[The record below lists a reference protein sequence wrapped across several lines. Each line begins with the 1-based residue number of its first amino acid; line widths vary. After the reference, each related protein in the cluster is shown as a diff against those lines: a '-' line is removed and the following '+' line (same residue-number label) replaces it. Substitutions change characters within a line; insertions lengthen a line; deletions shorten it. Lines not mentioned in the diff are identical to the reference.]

1 MGAILWAWI
10 DFSLRWLHVIAGIA
24 WIGSSFYFVH
34 LDASIK
40 QRDGLPKGAGGEA
53 WQVHGGGFYHMIKYL
68 VAPERMPDDLTW
80 FKWEAY
86 TTWFSGL
93 ALLIIIY
100 YFSAELYLIDDHVL
114 PLPVW
119 GAVLISVVGLIGGW
133 IAYDLLCKSPLG
145 NNDTA
150 LAAVGFVFLVVL
162 AYVFTWLFSGRGAYM
177 QMGAIIGTIMAANVL
192 IVIIPNQKVVVADLI
207 AGRTPDPK
215 LGYVAK
221 QRSMHNNYLT
231 LPVLF
236 VMISNHYPLAFASR
250 FNWLIL
256 ALVLVVGA
264 VIRHFYNERH
274 AGRPNPWW
282 AWAVAFVGMLLI
294 VWLSAATPPAEA
306 GAEGAAPA
314 EPAKVD
320 VAEVDNVVLSRC
332 SMCHAQE
339 PLWEGMAAPPKGVM
353 LDTPGAHP
361 PARRPDPHAG
371 GADPRHAAR
380 QHHRDRARRAGA
392 ARRLVR
398 RRRARRVRTSR
409 WFPRRP
415 CAASS

>member
-1 MGAILWAWI
+1 MAAILWAWI

-86 TTWFSGL
+86 TTWLSGL
-93 ALLIIIY
+93 AMLIIIY
-100 YFSAELYLIDDHVL
+100 YFGAELYLIDDHVL

-119 GAVLISVVGLIGGW
+119 GAVAISVIGLIGGW
-133 IAYDLLCKSPLG
+133 IVYDLLCKSPLG

-150 LAAVGFVFLVVL
+150 LAAVGFVFLVAL

-177 QMGAIIGTIMAANVL
+177 QMGAVIGTIMAANVL
-192 IVIIPNQKVVVADLI
+192 MVIIPNQKVVVADLL

-294 VWLSAATPPAEA
+294 VWLSAASPPAEA
-306 GAEGAAPA
+306 GDEGAAAAPPA
-314 EPAKVD
+314 VD

-353 LDTPGAHP
+353 LDTPE
-361 PARRPDPHAG
+361 RIRQHAG
-371 GADPRHAAR
+371 PIHMQAVLTHAMPPGNITEIEPAE
-380 QHHRDRARRAGA
+380 RALLAAWYAAGA
-392 ARRLVR
+392 PAE
-398 RRRARRVRTSR
+398 
-409 WFPRRP
+409 
-415 CAASS
+415 

>member
-1 MGAILWAWI
+1 MAAILWAWI

-68 VAPERMPDDLTW
+68 VAPERMPSDLIW

-86 TTWFSGL
+86 TTWLSGL

-100 YFSAELYLIDDHVL
+100 YFGAELYLIDNHVL
-114 PLPVW
+114 ELPVW

-133 IAYDLLCKSPLG
+133 LIYDLLCKSPLG

-150 LAAVGFVFLVVL
+150 LAAVGFVFLVAL

-177 QMGAIIGTIMAANVL
+177 QMGAVIGTIMAANVL
-192 IVIIPNQKVVVADLI
+192 MVIIPNQKIVVADLI

-250 FNWLIL
+250 WNWLIL

-282 AWAVAFVGMLLI
+282 TWAVAFVGMLLI
-294 VWLSAATPPAEA
+294 VWLSAASPPAEA
-306 GAEGAAPA
+306 GDEGAAAPA
-314 EPAKVD
+314 TVD
-320 VAEVDNVVLSRC
+320 VAEVENVVLSRC
-332 SMCHAQE
+332 SMCHTEE
-339 PLWEGMAAPPKGVM
+339 PLWEGIAAPPKGVM
-353 LDTPGAHP
+353 LDTPE
-361 PARRPDPHAG
+361 RIRQHAG
-371 GADPRHAAR
+371 PIHMQAVLTHAMPPGNITEIEPAERALLGAWYD
-380 QHHRDRARRAGA
+380 AGA
-392 ARRLVR
+392 PAE
-398 RRRARRVRTSR
+398 
-409 WFPRRP
+409 
-415 CAASS
+415 

>member
-40 QRDGLPKGAGGEA
+40 SRDGLPKGAGGEA

-68 VAPERMPDDLTW
+68 VAPERVPDDLTW

-86 TTWFSGL
+86 TTWLSGL
-93 ALLIIIY
+93 AMLIIIY
-100 YFSAELYLIDDHVL
+100 YFGAELYLIDSHVL
-114 PLPVW
+114 ALPVW

-133 IAYDLLCKSPLG
+133 LAYDLLCKSPLG
-145 NNDTA
+145 DNDTA
-150 LAAVGFVFLVVL
+150 LAATGFVFLVVL

-177 QMGAIIGTIMAANVL
+177 QMGAVIGTIMAANVL
-192 IVIIPNQKVVVADLI
+192 MVIIPNQKIVVADLI

-282 AWAVAFVGMLLI
+282 TWAVALVGMLLI
-294 VWLSAATPPAEA
+294 VWLSAASPPAEA
-306 GAEGAAPA
+306 GDEAAAPP
-314 EPAKVD
+314 PAID
-320 VAEVDNVVLSRC
+320 VAEVENVVLSRC
-332 SMCHAQE
+332 SMCHTEE
-339 PLWEGMAAPPKGVM
+339 PLWEGIAAPPKGVM
-353 LDTPGAHP
+353 LDTPE
-361 PARRPDPHAG
+361 RIRQHAG
-371 GADPRHAAR
+371 PIHMQAVLTHAMPPGNITEIEPAERALLGAWYA
-380 QHHRDRARRAGA
+380 AGA
-392 ARRLVR
+392 PAE
-398 RRRARRVRTSR
+398 
-409 WFPRRP
+409 
-415 CAASS
+415 